1 MGTQARLLIM
11 ATRSN
16 AQFLAASV
24 TEFMTVW
31 SMSGEASL
39 NLSTIGGITTI
50 GFNCTLGKPGA
61 PHLLPPSTP
70 SHPSSSPSR
79 KPRHR
84 GPAEKERNRLR
95 AARHQAAQ
103 TAGNA
108 SSDPDKSSPL
118 DTSESITSPTPVP
131 VPVTDSSEV
140 NIDLVE
146 QTDSE
151 KTFENVP
158 ICLEFS
164 CDLCNYKNATEK
176 GLRQH
181 TRMKHRISQ
190 VDGIADLSLDE
201 PSIKQIEAKETQTD
215 VFLQTDE
222 KGYLTGPDMDAL
234 YDEPPPTVYH
244 PLGCRNLPLNTYTY
258 QSLLLQV

>member
-1 MGTQARLLIM
+1 MSTRL
-11 ATRSN
+11 N

-31 SMSGEASL
+31 ALSGEASL
-39 NLSTIGGITTI
+39 NLFTIGGITTI

-61 PHLLPPSTP
+61 PHSLPPSTP
-70 SHPSSSPSR
+70 SHPSSSTSR
-79 KPRHR
+79 KPRHQ

-108 SSDPDKSSPL
+108 SLDPNKSSPL
-118 DTSESITSPTPVP
+118 EASESTASPTPAP

-151 KTFENVP
+151 NTYENVP
-158 ICLEFS
+158 VCLGFS
-164 CDLCNYKNATEK
+164 CELCNYKNST
-176 GLRQH
+176 
-181 TRMKHRISQ
+181 
-190 VDGIADLSLDE
+190 
-201 PSIKQIEAKETQTD
+201 
-215 VFLQTDE
+215 
-222 KGYLTGPDMDAL
+222 
-234 YDEPPPTVYH
+234 
-244 PLGCRNLPLNTYTY
+244 
-258 QSLLLQV
+258 